1 MKKRTLTALVSTA
14 VLALAMASCQRAE
27 EASFREERPDASAQ
41 GRLAGQI
48 VISASLDQDDV
59 SKTALATGGKVVWQE
74 GDKIKVFNA
83 DNPSGVEYTL
93 LNASAGTVKGKFTG
107 NAISGDGP
115 FYAVYPAS
123 SAGSLKGSTLHVSL
137 PGEQDHA
144 SGSFGAGA
152 SLAVASAP
160 SISSIDF
167 RNVLGAVSIKYSGSK
182 NLRGITLQSASGEAL
197 SGSGSVSFTDGEP
210 VLSMGSSASGSVS
223 LVCGGSQDR
232 QFYVMVP
239 PGVFGDGFSVIMED
253 TDGNFMIKS
262 AKASSSNVVDRSTIL
277 SMPSLSYSAQ
287 YKGSF
292 LKAEA
297 PGLYSN
303 TGASQGSL
311 DSSRAFDY
319 ASDQLSVASAQG
331 DSRTTRVQNW
341 EDGFAFS
348 LTVPYKLSVGG
359 VYTATLDSMREGGRS
374 TDAQKWTV
382 VKKDASAA
390 WLVSGNGQGFII
402 SLED

>member
-1 MKKRTLTALVSTA
+1 MKKRTLTALASAT
-14 VLALAMASCQRAE
+14 VLALAMVSCQRVE
-27 EASFREERPDASAQ
+27 EASFREERPDVSAQ
-41 GRLAGQI
+41 GRTLGQI
-48 VISASLDQDDV
+48 VISASLDQDEL
-59 SKTALATGGKVVWQE
+59 SKTALASGGKVVWQE

-83 DNPSGVEYTL
+83 DNPSGVEFTL
-93 LNASAGTVKGKFTG
+93 QKSSAGTVKGKFTG
-107 NAISGDGP
+107 NSVSGFGP

-123 SAGSLKGSTLHVSL
+123 SAVKLDGITLSVTL
-137 PGEQDHA
+137 PAEQGHA

-167 RNVLGAVSIKYSGSK
+167 KNVLGAVSIKYSGAK

-197 SGSGSVSFTDGEP
+197 SGSGSITFASGEP
-210 VLSMGSSASGSVS
+210 VLSMDPSAESSVS
-223 LVCGGSQDR
+223 LACGGSQDR

-239 PGVFGDGFSVIMED
+239 PGVFGKGFSVILED

-262 AKASSSNVVDRSTIL
+262 AKASASNVVDRSTIL
-277 SMPSLSYSAQ
+277 TMPSISYSAQ
-287 YKGSF
+287 YKGVF

-297 PGLYSN
+297 FGPYSN
-303 TGASQGSL
+303 TGASQGSM
-311 DSSRAFDY
+311 DSSRAFDSD
-319 ASDQLSVASAQG
+319 SDQLSVASVQG
-331 DSRTTRVQNW
+331 GTRTTRVQNW

-348 LTVPYKLSVGG
+348 LTVPYNISVGG
-359 VYTATLDSMREGGRS
+359 VYDATLDSMREGGRS

-390 WLVSGNGQGFII
+390 WLVSGSGQGFIV

>member
-1 MKKRTLTALVSTA
+1 MKKRTLITLASAA
-14 VLALAMASCQRAE
+14 VLALAMASCQRVE

-41 GRLAGQI
+41 GRLVGQI
-48 VISASLDQDDV
+48 VISASLDQDEV
-59 SKTALATGGKVVWQE
+59 SKTALASGGKVVWQE

-83 DNPSGVEYTL
+83 ANPSGVEYTL
-93 LNASAGTVKGKFTG
+93 EKSSAGTVKGKFTG
-107 NAISGDGP
+107 NAISGNGP

-123 SAGSLKGSTLHVSL
+123 SAVRLADSILSVSL
-137 PGEQDHA
+137 PAEQDHA

-182 NLRGITLQSASGEAL
+182 NLRGITLQPASGEAL
-197 SGSGSVSFTDGEP
+197 SGSGTVSFTDGEP
-210 VLSMGSSASGSVS
+210 VLTMDSSAQSSVS
-223 LVCGGSQDR
+223 LSCGGSQDR
-232 QFYVMVP
+232 QFYMMVP
-239 PGVFGDGFSVIMED
+239 PGVFGGGFSVILED

-262 AKASSSNVVDRSTIL
+262 AKASASNVVDRSTIL

-287 YKGSF
+287 YKGGF

-297 PGLYSN
+297 FGLYSN

-311 DSSRAFDY
+311 DSSKAFDY
-319 ASDQLSVASAQG
+319 ESDQLSVASVQG
-331 DSRTTRVQNW
+331 GTRTTRVQNW
-341 EDGFAFS
+341 EDGFVFS
-348 LTVPYKLSVGG
+348 ITVPYSISVGG
-359 VYTATLDSMREGGRS
+359 VYDATLDSMGEGGRS
-374 TDAQKWTV
+374 TKSQKWTV
-382 VKKDASAA
+382 VKKDASTA
-390 WLVSGNGQGFII
+390 WLVNSSGQGFII